1 MEISMIIEAVTAY
14 TAVKIT
20 WETLEILHLL
30 HVGHET
36 GKHGYKAGNFI
47 TNALQQRLQE
57 IEYENNPLLK
67 FVHESKTDYDFH
79 AAGNLD
85 AIEKHNQQAKK
96 YLNSLNKSLGILNSA
111 KNYFLET
118 HRSLERMVNALN
130 AKDAQTF
137 LSQLSNFKINFK
149 SFKDEYKR
157 FSLKIEPPNRERDK
171 FN

>member
-1 MEISMIIEAVTAY
+1 MIIEAITAY
-14 TAVKIT
+14 TAVKMT

-47 TNALQQRLQE
+47 TNALQLRLQE

-67 FVHESKTDYDFH
+67 FVRESKTDYDFH

-85 AIEKHNQQAKK
+85 AIEKHNQQAQK

-118 HRSLERMVNALN
+118 HRSLERMVNALK
-130 AKDAQTF
+130 AKDAQILRLILNLLRMNISVF
-137 LSQLSNFKINFK
+137 H
-149 SFKDEYKR
+149 
-157 FSLKIEPPNRERDK
+157 
-171 FN
+171 